1 MDSFLLTM
9 PNKHSPASHFIQWM
23 EPLYSI
29 PFGEICNLW
38 YRGRTFYCFV
48 GLGRERERERAANSI
63 CYSHTHAH
71 YTLTCSKSLTK
82 HFNNS
87 AISNSQRIDFRT
99 TLMNVCYTM
108 GMCRKFMLF
117 ANTYSHAHYICSSEC
132 NHNHSD
138 CVFKLAAWLNGCDD
152 IAIKGF
158 CLDRHRSHSKT
169 MMDEPF
175 MVALDW
181 PDRLCSLVC
190 AYSVTRVKVLR

>member
-23 EPLYSI
+23 KPLYSI

-48 GLGRERERERAANSI
+48 GI

-82 HFNNS
+82 HSNSS
-87 AISNSQRIDFRT
+87 AISNSQRTDFRT
-99 TLMNVCYTM
+99 TLMNVCYTI
-108 GMCRKFMLF
+108 GMCGKFMLF
-117 ANTYSHAHYICSSEC
+117 ANTYCRAHYICSSQC

-138 CVFKLAAWLNGCDD
+138 CIFKLAAGLNGCDD
-152 IAIKGF
+152 IAIKGC
-158 CLDRHRSHSKT
+158 CLGRHRSHSKT

-175 MVALDW
+175 MVALD
-181 PDRLCSLVC
+181 
-190 AYSVTRVKVLR
+190 